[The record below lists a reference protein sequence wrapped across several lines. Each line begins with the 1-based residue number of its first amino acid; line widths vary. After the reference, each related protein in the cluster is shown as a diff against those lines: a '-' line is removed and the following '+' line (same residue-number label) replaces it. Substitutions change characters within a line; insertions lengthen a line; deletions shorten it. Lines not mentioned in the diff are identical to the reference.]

1 MLKSVSVV
9 AASAAVALLL
19 WRLRNNDVDEV
30 ASADRELSAERHS
43 EAELSASCVPVIQS
57 MSPAP
62 SSEAKVEV
70 LRTDTTATMSKAD
83 ASSSKKIAEPFAT
96 PAPEVDAAA
105 LGSRVATILDQLR
118 PTIAGSESRRLLVLE
133 LLEVLQGV
141 SSGGVKVQR
150 KVARAFVDS
159 EGPEL
164 VYHLESSMSGNWVA
178 DAKNGTM
185 KALSGISRLPGPIG
199 HAMLSY
205 RRLAE
210 KNKLDAADQRCS
222 HPGENPH
229 GPRR

>member
-83 ASSSKKIAEPFAT
+83 APSSKKIAEPFAT

-105 LGSRVATILDQLR
+105 PRVATILDQLR

-133 LLEVLQGV
+133 LLEVLHGV
-141 SSGGVKVQR
+141 SAGGVKVQR

>member
-1 MLKSVSVV
+1 MLTDSILYPDLKKT
-9 AASAAVALLL
+9 
-19 WRLRNNDVDEV
+19 VD
-30 ASADRELSAERHS
+30 SRQ
-43 EAELSASCVPVIQS
+43 I
-57 MSPAP
+57 
-62 SSEAKVEV
+62 
-70 LRTDTTATMSKAD
+70 
-83 ASSSKKIAEPFAT
+83 
-96 PAPEVDAAA
+96 APEPQADPAMMADNERVLDDQRLGAANRVADMQAKDPGMFDYNPQATNVDMLDAAA